1 MKVLVTGAAGFIGSR
16 VAAALARSGAD
27 VLGLDSLNAYYDP
40 RLKEGRLRA
49 CGITMNP
56 EWPRH
61 NVVPATGG
69 DGQAVSC
76 VDMPWG
82 EVVQST
88 TLPRLRFLRQDITAQ
103 EAVEALFAQERFDV
117 VVNLAAQAG
126 VRYSLQNPWAYGATN
141 VMGFL
146 NILESSRRHGVS
158 HVVYASSSSV
168 YGLGAEVPYSEASR
182 VDSPASLYAAT
193 KKADELMAHAYG
205 ALYGLPTT
213 GLRYFTVYGP
223 WGRPDMAPMLFARA
237 ILRGQPIRVF
247 NEGRMAR
254 DFTYIDDI
262 VEGTLRV
269 VSHAPGAPAT
279 PPADS
284 PAENEGGEPH
294 ADNATQAGAPTSLEG
309 TSAAKSVGTREAS
322 AGDSVPARVFN
333 IGHGSPVRLMDFIS
347 ELEAAL
353 GREAQK
359 EFLPMQKGDVVRTHA
374 DTRRLEA
381 AVGYRPRIAL
391 HDGIRRFARWY
402 QSAENPLR

>member
-16 VAAALARSGAD
+16 VARALAESGAE
-27 VLGLDSLNAYYDP
+27 VLGVDSLNAYYDP

-49 CGITMNP
+49 CGITP
-56 EWPRH
+56 AAEWPQRT
-61 NVVPATGG
+61 VVTATGG
-69 DGQAVSC
+69 NGEAVSC
-76 VDMPWG
+76 QDVPWG
-82 EVVQST
+82 ETLQSRT
-88 TLPRLRFLRQDITAQ
+88 QPRLRFVRQDIT
-103 EAVEALFAQERFDV
+103 EREALERLFDREGFEA

-126 VRYSLQNPWAYGATN
+126 VRYSLENPWAYGATN

-146 NILESSRRHGVS
+146 NVLESSRRHGVR

-168 YGLGAEVPYSEASR
+168 YGLGAEVPYSEDAR
-182 VDSPASLYAAT
+182 VDTPASLYAAT
-193 KKADELMAHAYG
+193 KKADELMAHAYS

-237 ILRGQPIRVF
+237 ILRGEPIRVF
-247 NEGRMAR
+247 NGGHMAR

-269 VSHAPGAPAT
+269 LHHVPTAGKSECSEHSEHSEFSEHSESC
-279 PPADS
+279 S
-284 PAENEGGEPH
+284 PA
-294 ADNATQAGAPTSLEG
+294 
-309 TSAAKSVGTREAS
+309 
-322 AGDSVPARVFN
+322 VPARVFN

-359 EFLPMQKGDVVRTHA
+359 EFLPMQKGDVVQTHA

-381 AVGYRPRIAL
+381 AVGYRPRVAL
-391 HDGIRRFARWY
+391 HDGIRRFAAWY
-402 QSAENPLR
+402 RSAENPLR